1 MNNTIDL
8 SKLPISPNED
18 IKNVVA
24 INNDGDVIIAENYT
38 QTDID
43 LSDYVTAEEINK
55 ELENYPTFTD
65 LEDELQ
71 TYVEFPDLEDYVTDT
86 ELSTTLND
94 YVTDTDLST
103 ALQNKQDTLISS
115 ENIKTING
123 TSILGSGDIVI
134 TGDGESV
141 DLSNYYNKQEVNN
154 LIADKISETD
164 LGIALANYVTDTDLS
179 TTLNNYVTDSELS
192 GYNYIDESELA
203 DAVHNIEVQ
212 ITPIVKVTQAEYDS
226 MVKDENTLYIII

>member
-8 SKLPISPNED
+8 SKLPISPNSE

-24 INNDGDVIIAENYT
+24 INNDGNIIVAENYT

-43 LSDYVTAEEINK
+43 LS
-55 ELENYPTFTD
+55 
-65 LEDELQ
+65 
-71 TYVEFPDLEDYVTDT
+71 
-86 ELSTTLND
+86 
-94 YVTDTDLST
+94 
-103 ALQNKQDTLISS
+103 
-115 ENIKTING
+115 
-123 TSILGSGDIVI
+123 
-134 TGDGESV
+134 
-141 DLSNYYNKQEVNN
+141 NYYNKQEVNG
-154 LIADKISETD
+154 LVDDKITETD
-164 LGIALANYVTDTDLS
+164 LEIALASYVTDADLS

>member
-86 ELSTTLND
+86 ELSTTLN
-94 YVTDTDLST
+94 
-103 ALQNKQDTLISS
+103 
-115 ENIKTING
+115 
-123 TSILGSGDIVI
+123 
-134 TGDGESV
+134 
-141 DLSNYYNKQEVNN
+141 
-154 LIADKISETD
+154 
-164 LGIALANYVTDTDLS
+164 
-179 TTLNNYVTDSELS
+179 NYVTDSELS